1 MRARINLWKDYYPA
15 FALRRWWRNTRHARF
30 PIDRTITTLC
40 ANIFNTREQNKKIYR
55 SEIIIKW
62 YRKRTGRVYN
72 KSTCDSNV
80 NTYSSCTSHV
90 KESYVGPCLRKLC
103 AYNATNFVRKPYPSS
118 LNLFESLPLS
128 LIFPFL
134 CLFLSSR
141 ARLSCFI
148 RVYADGASRRLY
160 RDAEVE
166 RRLVN
171 PGV

>member
-1 MRARINLWKDYYPA
+1 MRTRINLWKDYYPA
-15 FALRRWWRNTRHARF
+15 FALRRWRRNTRHARF

-55 SEIIIKW
+55 FEIIIKW
-62 YRKRTGRVYN
+62 YRNRTGRVYN

-80 NTYSSCTSHV
+80 NTYSSCISRQRILCWPVLTKVVCLYCDKFRPQIIS
-90 KESYVGPCLRKLC
+90 KLAES
-103 AYNATNFVRKPYPSS
+103 VRVPPSLS
-118 LNLFESLPLS
+118 YLPFPL
-128 LIFPFL
+128 LIPFSA
-134 CLFLSSR
+134 C
-141 ARLSCFI
+141 LSCFI